1 MPQHTFPVL
10 LLAAVIGSNAYC
22 AEPPP
27 QDTTPAVAGSSF
39 YQDKERGWFWYEDP
53 PPEEMSEGPKPPLVE
68 PPPAASE
75 HAPAPASAP
84 KAPGSARA
92 TLPPT
97 GSVAWLRV
105 MLPKLRDAAM
115 DNPSRENMEAYYYAQ
130 RIMLDKAERFSRS
143 SVETIR
149 NDPFLDE
156 DMRYPASNAAADA
169 LATASGR
176 QRDSLMHD
184 IAKSSAL
191 VFFYRGLNCLLCEQ
205 ALSAVSALEFRY
217 GFKVMPV
224 SMDGHPMPNGK
235 YPNTKYDTG
244 LAEKLGVMSTPALA
258 IAIPPNDVK
267 VIAFSTVSMDTT
279 TSRILIAAKDAG
291 LITEQ
296 ELNSTSRINNMGLV
310 DSQRLNDLPPDVT
323 AKPQA
328 FIDRVREEAKRA
340 FQDSVGGG
348 K

>member
-1 MPQHTFPVL
+1 MPKRPFPL
-10 LLAAVIGSNAYC
+10 LFLAAAIGTNAYC
-22 AEPPP
+22 DEPPA

-39 YQDKERGWFWYEDP
+39 YHDKERGWFWYEDP
-53 PPEEMSEGPKPPLVE
+53 PSDVPLDE
-68 PPPAASE
+68 QASTPAMPPPAAPE
-75 HAPAPASAP
+75 VGTATAASGTA
-84 KAPGSARA
+84 AASI
-92 TLPPT
+92 PPT

-115 DNPSRENMEAYYYAQ
+115 DNPSRENVEAYYYAQ

-169 LATASGR
+169 LATASGK
-176 QRDSLMHD
+176 QRDALMHD
-184 IAKSSAL
+184 IAKKSAL
-191 VFFYRGLNCLLCEQ
+191 VFFYRGQNCLLCEQ

-224 SMDGHPMPNGK
+224 SMDGHPLPSGK

-244 LAEKLGVMSTPALA
+244 LAEKLGVMSAPALA

-291 LITEQ
+291 LISEQ

-310 DSQRLNDLPPDVT
+310 DSQKLKDLPPDVT

-328 FIDRVREEAKRA
+328 FIDRMREEARRA
-340 FQDSVGGG
+340 FQESVGGV